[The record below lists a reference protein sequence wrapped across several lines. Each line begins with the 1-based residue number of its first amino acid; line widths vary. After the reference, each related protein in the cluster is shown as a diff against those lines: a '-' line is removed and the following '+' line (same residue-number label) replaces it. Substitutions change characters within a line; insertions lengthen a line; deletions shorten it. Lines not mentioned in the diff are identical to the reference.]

1 MLSWVLNIVSGRANP
16 AISSFH
22 TAVVHYQGIIHRD
35 IKPANLLWTDDRRM
49 VKIGD
54 FGVSHFSYAQRL
66 AAAGAEGAQG
76 DPHDPILLDDSD
88 LTRRAGTPAFLAP
101 EIVFEHTNEY
111 DSPGASTSQFSSGA
125 SSSTIQTPHSPSSTT
140 PNRPPIT
147 KAIDIWALGVTLYC
161 LLFGRTPFVANPKSH
176 SSEWSL
182 YNSICNDDWM
192 VDDTMG
198 ADQVPTGGRHP
209 QPGSEGAGAIHLL
222 DRLLQKD
229 QKSRIKLESVKVCT
243 QILAHPYS
251 PINYFLREL
260 AHNR

>member
-1 MLSWVLNIVSGRANP
+1 VTLSWVLNIVSGRANH
-16 AISSFH
+16 ITTSFH
-22 TAVVHYQGIIHRD
+22 KGTVHYQGIIHRD
-35 IKPANLLWTDDRRM
+35 IKPANLLWTVDRRM

-76 DPHDPILLDDSD
+76 DPHDPILLDNSD

-125 SSSTIQTPHSPSSTT
+125 SSSTIQSPSSSS

-198 ADQVPTGGRHP
+198 ADLVPTGGRHP
-209 QPGSEGAGAIHLL
+209 KPGSEGAGAIHLL

-243 QILAHPYS
+243 QILAHPYI
-251 PINYFLREL
+251 PINYFL
-260 AHNR
+260 HISS